1 MADSHRR
8 RGARHGDLESC
19 TLCYDTKKRD
29 VLAAEDGDDDVD
41 DEEDEDEHDHDDDD
55 DDDDQ

>member
-19 TLCYDTKKRD
+19 TLCYDTKDRD
-29 VLAAEDGDDDVD
+29 VVAAEDGDDDD
-41 DEEDEDEHDHDDDD
+41 DVVVVVAFNA
-55 DDDDQ
+55 QVAKLCVAR